1 MSFQTSVSV
10 QPAPAVAGDFA
21 SANPRFSVDAG
32 PGGLVAG
39 PNGVTVGRFAWLS
52 ASSIDPNGAP
62 TIANNFG
69 SGPVGGF
76 VHREQQGLITSFLAD
91 SGMVIPPGFMV
102 TLMKGGSFWVKNE
115 GTTEALFGQTCYAAF
130 ANGAANFAA
139 SGAPLSASGTASI
152 AASTFSVTGV
162 VSGNTLTV
170 SAVGSGTVVPGAVI
184 SGTGVATGTAILS
197 QVSGT
202 AGGVGVYTISIP
214 EQATTASETISGTY
228 GTMTVTAIAS
238 GAYGVGDSLTGTG
251 VTAGTTITALGTG
264 TGGLGTYIVNLTQ
277 TTASTTITAAL
288 GVATKFIAMSAG
300 APGELVNISDH
311 PLG

>member
-1 MSFQTSVSV
+1 MPFQTSVQTV
-10 QPAPAVAGDFA
+10 PAPAVAGDFA
-21 SANPRFSVDAG
+21 ANPRFSVDAG

-91 SGMVIPPGFMV
+91 SGMVVPPGIMV

-130 ANGAANFAA
+130 SNGAANFAGA
-139 SGAPLSASGTASI
+139 AAPLTASGTASI

-170 SAVGSGTVVPGAVI
+170 TAVGSGTVVNGATI
-184 SGTGVATGTAILS
+184 SGTGVATGTQIVS
-197 QVSGT
+197 QLSGT
-202 AGGVGVYTISIP
+202 PGGIGVYTLSIP
-214 EQATTASETISGTY
+214 EQATTASETIGGTY

-238 GAYGVGDSLTGTG
+238 GAYGVGDVLSGGT
-251 VTAGTTITALGTG
+251 TSAGTTITALGTG
-264 TGGLGTYIVNLTQ
+264 TGGLGTYIVTPTQ
-277 TTASTTITAAL
+277 TVASATLTAAL
-288 GVATKFIAMSAG
+288 GVATKFVAMSAG
-300 APGELVNISDH
+300 APGELIKISDH
-311 PLG
+311 ILG